1 MTMKREKTG
10 GRVKGTPNKTTQ
22 TVRETLYNAL
32 RSEIIALPNYFAE
45 LPTEERINAI
55 IKLLPYVLPKYSDA
69 EFSSN
74 EDIEGVPKIPQTDE
88 ATKLGIAYLRALGE
102 QQN

>member
-1 MTMKREKTG
+1 MKREKTG

-32 RSEIIALPNYFAE
+32 RSELIALPNYFAE
-45 LPTEERINAI
+45 LPTEERVNAL
-55 IKLLPYVLPKYSDA
+55 IKFLPYIMPKYADV

-74 EDIEGVPKIPQTDE
+74 EGNVKGVPKIPQTDE

>member
-1 MTMKREKTG
+1 MKREKTG

-74 EDIEGVPKIPQTDE
+74 EANNIEGVTKIPQTAE
-88 ATKLGIAYLRALGE
+88 ATQLGIAYLRALGE

>member
-1 MTMKREKTG
+1 MKREKTG

-32 RSEIIALPNYFAE
+32 RSELIALPNYFAE
-45 LPTEERINAI
+45 LPTEERVNAL
-55 IKLLPYVLPKYSDA
+55 IKFLPYIMPKYADV

-74 EDIEGVPKIPQTDE
+74 EGNVKGVTKIPQTDE